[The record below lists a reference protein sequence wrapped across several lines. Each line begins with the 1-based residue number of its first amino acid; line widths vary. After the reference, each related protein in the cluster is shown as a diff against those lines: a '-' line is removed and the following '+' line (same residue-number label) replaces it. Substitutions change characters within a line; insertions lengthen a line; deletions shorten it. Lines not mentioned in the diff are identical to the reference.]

1 MSEDIIDANQ
11 QKFCDVAE
19 EMTKSMASVREL
31 IQALREKYGL
41 SALLTIISRLIVD
54 LTTHRRRKEKT
65 SDFDF
70 DNGISLISLK
80 HHLLLSYMQSL
91 VLLHSHRVL
100 GHSLTIR
107 SPPSEPF
114 NSSGRDKR
122 GADAGDLVDSMIESR
137 LVLEKI
143 KLLES
148 KMRYQIE
155 KLVQLAAEEPA
166 DDNVVNG
173 QS

>member
-1 MSEDIIDANQ
+1 
-11 QKFCDVAE
+11 
-19 EMTKSMASVREL
+19 
-31 IQALREKYGL
+31 
-41 SALLTIISRLIVD
+41 
-54 LTTHRRRKEKT
+54 
-65 SDFDF
+65 
-70 DNGISLISLK
+70 
-80 HHLLLSYMQSL
+80 MQSL

-100 GHSLTIR
+100 GHSLTVR

-114 NSSGRDKR
+114 NSSEREKR

-155 KLVQLAAEEPA
+155 KLVQLAAEEPV
-166 DDNVVNG
+166 DDNIVNG

>member
-1 MSEDIIDANQ
+1 M
-11 QKFCDVAE
+11 K
-19 EMTKSMASVREL
+19 
-31 IQALREKYGL
+31 
-41 SALLTIISRLIVD
+41 RLIVEH
-54 LTTHRRRKEKT
+54 TTRRRRKEQT
-65 SDFDF
+65 SDFNF
-70 DNGISLISLK
+70 ENGISLLSLK

-107 SPPSEPF
+107 SPPSAPF
-114 NSSGRDKR
+114 NSPGRDKR

-143 KLLES
+143 KILEG

-155 KLVQLAAEEPA
+155 KLVQLAAEEHA